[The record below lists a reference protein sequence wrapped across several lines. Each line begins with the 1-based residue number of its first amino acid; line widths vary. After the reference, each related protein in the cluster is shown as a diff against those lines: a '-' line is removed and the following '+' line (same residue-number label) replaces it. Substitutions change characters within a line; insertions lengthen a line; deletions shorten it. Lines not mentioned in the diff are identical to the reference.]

1 VDSVTLVVTAVAL
14 GASAGLTETASSAVK
29 DAYAGLKGLL
39 NHRQIDVSAIERGPD
54 STVQRQALRE
64 MLAAVPDV
72 VDQDLLDAAEQV
84 TDVVAADQPDAAVR
98 GVPRAG
104 LPLYLVYGTGS
115 DKGVEA
121 MKDAMRTVDG
131 SEGMSFRDPRT
142 GGAVPVG
149 QMELLHEIQ
158 QEDELTELLL
168 QRLHAGAASV
178 KELEVGCL
186 GRPRVGDAH
195 MPDLRLPRCV
205 KLDLLRL
212 LPLGVQLR
220 IAS

>member
-98 GVPRAG
+98 GRATCG
-104 LPLYLVYGTGS
+104 
-115 DKGVEA
+115 
-121 MKDAMRTVDG
+121 
-131 SEGMSFRDPRT
+131 F
-142 GGAVPVG
+142 
-149 QMELLHEIQ
+149 
-158 QEDELTELLL
+158 
-168 QRLHAGAASV
+168 ASV
-178 KELEVGCL
+178 PGLWN
-186 GRPRVGDAH
+186 R
-195 MPDLRLPRCV
+195 
-205 KLDLLRL
+205 
-212 LPLGVQLR
+212 Q
-220 IAS
+220 